1 MHDSHAGA
9 HFHDGRCKR
18 RFAARENVYG
28 VGQSRELLRYVGDVN
43 VLASAI
49 DAAGSSQRG
58 CVFAD
63 DGYLFSWPPGDDSR

>member
-1 MHDSHAGA
+1 MDDPHAGT

-18 RFAARENVYG
+18 GFAARENVYG
-28 VGQSRELLRYVGDVN
+28 VAQSRELLRYVGDVN

-63 DGYLFSWPPGDDSR
+63 DGYLFHGQPGDDSR